1 MNASPCLV
9 YNGCWL
15 SNFWPPP
22 AEAMI
27 RFSILVK
34 TAKGLSPRMTMYDFP
49 VIFRAF
55 SRRDVIVAVMRA
67 RRNLLIVCAA
77 RSVQRACYPKCIKE
91 LTASYEDT
99 GETKIIFWMT
109 KARLVVLL
117 EESVLESEASNGA
130 TSQSGKEV
138 DPNLSIALHGRARL
152 MTPTQRKQYLVKRTE
167 HKCRSEGARG
177 VE

>member
-1 MNASPCLV
+1 
-9 YNGCWL
+9 
-15 SNFWPPP
+15 
-22 AEAMI
+22 
-27 RFSILVK
+27 
-34 TAKGLSPRMTMYDFP
+34 MTMYDFP

-109 KARLVVLL
+109 KAMLVVLL

-138 DPNLSIALHGRARL
+138 DPNLSIALHGQARL